1 MRNEAVD
8 NFQQSRLAASAGANN
23 ADELI
28 FTDAKTHVRESL
40 DLCGVVFDRFLK
52 AFRDPLDLNHLSSLT
67 LGVQNVPIVPAV
79 QVVKQINFPVRFER
93 LELFER
99 LEPSCLFPGKELVVL
114 ARFIRAGISREVH
127 AVKYFVRRLGDRK
140 STRLNS
146 SHRSL
151 SRMPSSA

>member
-1 MRNEAVD
+1 ISIDQDLAAVMRNEAVD
-8 NFQQSRLAASAGANN
+8 NFQQSRLAASAGANY

-67 LGVQNVPIVPAV
+67 LGVQNV

-127 AVKYFVRRLGDRK
+127 AVKYFVRRLGFFWKIIWRHGFGGVE
-140 STRLNS
+140 N
-146 SHRSL
+146 
-151 SRMPSSA
+151 